1 MRQLYYLAKAS
12 CRGLLYLVVRIRLDS
27 DEKSAYK
34 LKSRQLSSAVFAD
47 AIILSYPK
55 SGRTWV
61 ESMLSHLYTSRLGL
75 PETRILDFQDDR
87 TVFPGLPY
95 LFFTHDFAHVTG
107 GRWLIPKAGSRGHFR
122 GTPTLFVVR
131 HPIDTAVSMYF
142 QQLRCEQGIKE
153 VGIYEFV
160 SANQGGLPTVIEFL
174 NFWLEESS
182 KIKRCK
188 IVRYEDLSDDTFA
201 AFRDVV
207 RFFGFEFSDEEVR
220 SAVDFADFGNM
231 QKLEKSGQLSDWRF
245 SENAEDD
252 VDKLKVR
259 RGKVKGY
266 TDYFDEEQVA
276 ALEAM
281 VADNL
286 NGQFGY

>member
-47 AIILSYPK
+47 GIILSYPK

-87 TVFPGLPY
+87 TVFPELPY
-95 LFFTHDFAHVTG
+95 LFFTHDFAHATG

-142 QQLRCEQGIKE
+142 QQLRREQGIKRS
-153 VGIYEFV
+153 EFM
-160 SANQGGLPTVIEFL
+160 SLLAP
-174 NFWLEESS
+174 
-182 KIKRCK
+182 IK
-188 IVRYEDLSDDTFA
+188 A
-201 AFRDVV
+201 ACR
-207 RFFGFEFSDEEVR
+207 
-220 SAVDFADFGNM
+220 
-231 QKLEKSGQLSDWRF
+231 QLSNF
-245 SENAEDD
+245 
-252 VDKLKVR
+252 
-259 RGKVKGY
+259 
-266 TDYFDEEQVA
+266 
-276 ALEAM
+276 
-281 VADNL
+281 
-286 NGQFGY
+286 

>member
-1 MRQLYYLAKAS
+1 
-12 CRGLLYLVVRIRLDS
+12 
-27 DEKSAYK
+27 
-34 LKSRQLSSAVFAD
+34 
-47 AIILSYPK
+47 
-55 SGRTWV
+55 
-61 ESMLSHLYTSRLGL
+61 
-75 PETRILDFQDDR
+75 
-87 TVFPGLPY
+87 
-95 LFFTHDFAHVTG
+95 
-107 GRWLIPKAGSRGHFR
+107 LIPKAGSRGHFR

-160 SANQGGLPTVIEFL
+160 SAYQGGLPTVIEFL

-207 RFFGFEFSDEEVR
+207 RFFGFEFSDEEVG

-245 SENAEDD
+245 SVNAEDY